1 MTELHKGYFPHAFN
15 TEENWNYEGH
25 YPPMSEYD
33 PDSFDSKKRDKIMTW
48 YQQKVAQNA
57 IFNFQE
63 ELLKYFESDV
73 KLLK

>member
-1 MTELHKGYFPHAFN
+1 
-15 TEENWNYEGH
+15 
-25 YPPMSEYD
+25 MSEYD
-33 PDSFDSKKRDKIMTW
+33 PDNFDSKKRDKIMTW

>member
-1 MTELHKGYFPHAFN
+1 
-15 TEENWNYEGH
+15 
-25 YPPMSEYD
+25 MSEYD

-48 YQQKVAQNA
+48 YQQKVAQNT

-63 ELLKYFESDV
+63 EVLKYFESDV